1 MLQPAGR
8 GCRAVLWLGLALAA
22 AGCVPL
28 GPSTLPSDQVDYAD
42 AISEAS
48 KRLTL
53 TNIVKTRYGDAP
65 SYLVASQVVAGYQLQ
80 ANVSVNADVDTSNG
94 FNLSDSTGL
103 TVGGQFNNNP
113 TITYT
118 PVAGADF
125 AALLLAPIAPADLY
139 ALIAGGTPPDLVL
152 GLLLGQINGLRNDL
166 IERPGTTASDGR
178 FREFLDLALALHAA
192 GAFHIR
198 VEGTGKTRSLF
209 LALPVSGAAKEIGAQ
224 IERFLALLGLDA
236 RKEEFPIVYGNGS
249 GAPETVTMLTR
260 SISEILH
267 DLASLIDV
275 PPEDVAA
282 GRTYADLQSRAGRPQ
297 ARPHPCAGRTLPA
310 AVRGCLCQRPLP
322 RPVVLDRQ
330 CRLPLQA
337 GVQLHHPAAPA
348 RPDHQRPEPAG
359 DHHPERVSG
368 GNVRGKRPDGV

>member
-1 MLQPAGR
+1 MVVMLQPAGR
-8 GCRAVLWLGLALAA
+8 GCCAVLWLGLALAA

-28 GPSTLPSDQVDYAD
+28 GPSTVPSDQVDYAD
-42 AISEAS
+42 AISEAR

-80 ANVSVNADVDTSNG
+80 ANLSV
-94 FNLSDSTGL
+94 STGIDNSGVWTIGDDGGL
-103 TVGGQFNNNP
+103 TLGGQFNNNP

-125 AALLLAPIAPADLY
+125 AALLLQPIAPADVY

-166 IERPGTTASDGR
+166 IERPGTIASDGR
-178 FREFLDLALALHAA
+178 FREFLDLALTLNAA

-198 VEGTGKTRSLF
+198 VEGTGKSRSLF
-209 LALPVSGAAKEIGAQ
+209 LALPRSGAAKEVGAQ

-249 GAPETVTMLTR
+249 GAPDTVTMLTR

-275 PPEDVAA
+275 PPEDVAT
-282 GRTYADLQSRAGRPQ
+282 GRTYPTVTAEQADLKRVRIRARVGYRPPVLEDAYVTASYRGRWFWIENTDFRSKQVFSFIIQLLQLAQTTNAQS
-297 ARPHPCAGRTLPA
+297 LP
-310 AVRGCLCQRPLP
+310 VITIP
-322 RPVVLDRQ
+322 
-330 CRLPLQA
+330 
-337 GVQLHHPAAPA
+337 
-348 RPDHQRPEPAG
+348 
-359 DHHPERVSG
+359 SG
-368 GNVRGKRPDGV
+368 